1 MPLLAVLQSA
11 MWIMVGV
18 GVVIFVSAYVATILQ
33 RRKKKYKLEE
43 EDKETL
49 RTIYRQKYRETALTE
64 ITKLQQEKAE
74 KNAKQDAHD
83 MVYGKPKFGA
93 GMMKTLKNMNAELE
107 KSGNINTNFLNDIV
121 GVGEPRER
129 RPAKD
134 PNPPKNQRPPKK
146 RITYETWTDDLEK
159 EFSN

>member
-1 MPLLAVLQSA
+1 MPLLAILQNA

-18 GVVIFVSAYVATILQ
+18 GAVIFVSAYVATVIQ
-33 RRKKKYKLEE
+33 RRRKKYKLEE

-49 RTIYRQKYRETALTE
+49 RTIYREKYRETALTE

-83 MVYGKPKFGA
+83 MVYGKPKFGT

-107 KSGNINTNFLNDIV
+107 KSGNINTNFLNDVV
-121 GVGEPRER
+121 GIPQSN
-129 RPAKD
+129 RPARD

-146 RITYETWTDDLEK
+146 KTQYTTWTDDLEK

>member
-1 MPLLAVLQSA
+1 MPLLAILQNV

-18 GVVIFVSAYVATILQ
+18 GAVIFVSAYVATVIQ
-33 RRKKKYKLEE
+33 RRRKKYKLEE

-83 MVYGKPKFGA
+83 MVYGKPKFGT
-93 GMMKTLKNMNAELE
+93 GMMKTLKNMNTELE
-107 KSGNINTNFLNDIV
+107 KSGNINTNFLNDVV
-121 GVGEPRER
+121 GIPQSN
-129 RPAKD
+129 RPARD
-134 PNPPKNQRPPKK
+134 PNPPNSHTPPKK
-146 RITYETWTDDLEK
+146 KKVQYTTWTDDLEK
-159 EFSN
+159 DFSN

>member
-1 MPLLAVLQSA
+1 MPLLAILQNA

-18 GVVIFVSAYVATILQ
+18 GAVIFVSAYVATAIQ
-33 RRKKKYKLEE
+33 RKRKKYKYKLEE

-49 RTIYRQKYRETALTE
+49 RTIHREKYRETVLTE

-83 MVYGKPKFGA
+83 MVYGKPKFGT

-107 KSGNINTNFLNDIV
+107 KSGNINTNFLNDVV
-121 GVGEPRER
+121 GIPHSHT
-129 RPAKD
+129 
-134 PNPPKNQRPPKK
+134 PPKK
-146 RITYETWTDDLEK
+146 KKAKYTTWTDDLEK